1 MPEQQNEIPEFV
13 NQFFGFVERIEGLE
27 SVSATDEAKILGDRD
42 NPQAGRVMIDLDAP
56 SIPAA
61 VWDALEEYDGKI
73 ADANA
78 FGSVLS
84 VTARVPADAHANDTG
99 SSPEDSQPDEPA
111 EPAEPESDPNST
123 QLKGSPKLQPVPK
136 LAPFERISVRSV
148 YLSGN
153 SPVVTLDKDLLGAS
167 GLSLGDEVSQY
178 ATDGRVLLLREDK
191 DPYED
196 DGNGDTENETN
207 SETDETQS

>member
-84 VTARVPADAHANDTG
+84 VTARVPADAHANDTD
-99 SSPEDSQPDEPA
+99 SSPEDDQPD

-136 LAPFERISVRSV
+136 LAPFERINVRSV

-153 SPVVTLDKDLLGAS
+153 SPVMTLDKDLLRAS

-178 ATDGRVLLLREDK
+178 ATDGRVLLLRGDK
-191 DPYED
+191 DPYEN
-196 DGNGDTENETN
+196 DGSENETN
-207 SETDETQS
+207 SETEGTQS

>member
-13 NQFFGFVERIEGLE
+13 NHFFGFVERIEGLE

-61 VWDALEEYDGKI
+61 VWDALDEYDGKI

-84 VTARVPADAHANDTG
+84 VTARVPADARANDTD
-99 SSPEDSQPDEPA
+99 SSPEGDQPDEPA

-136 LAPFERISVRSV
+136 LAPFERINVRSV

-153 SPVVTLDKDLLGAS
+153 SPVMTLDKELLGAS

-178 ATDGRVLLLREDK
+178 ATDGRVLLLRGDK

-207 SETDETQS
+207 SEAEETQS